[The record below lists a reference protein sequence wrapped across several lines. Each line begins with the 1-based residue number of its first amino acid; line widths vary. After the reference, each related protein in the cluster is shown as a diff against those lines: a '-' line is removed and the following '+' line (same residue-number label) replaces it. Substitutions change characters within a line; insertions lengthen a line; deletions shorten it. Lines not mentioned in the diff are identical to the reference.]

1 MDFTHGFMLFILGMI
16 VTVIFFVV
24 IMKAMENEKINSD
37 DIKDDN

>member
-24 IMKAMENEKINSD
+24 LMKAMENEKINSD